1 MSGVGNLPAHAVPQ
15 QHMAG
20 IGRRILG
27 GSKAPSHRGRMLDE
41 WCPMTAN
48 GGNPRCADGLPPPI
62 CSEPSRRPGASSMN
76 FLDQLRGVPVTHV
89 ATILKTNK
97 HNRKLS
103 QGSVQLFRNERVKA
117 GVGPSYVLS
126 IKGRSGV
133 PIAISACTRRSSC
146 RAEAEHK
153 APALLQFGLTTRDY
167 HV

>member
-1 MSGVGNLPAHAVPQ
+1 METCRPMPSLNSTWPA
-15 QHMAG
+15 
-20 IGRRILG
+20 LG
-27 GSKAPSHRGRMLDE
+27 GASWEAVKRLPIAVVCSMNGVLS
-41 WCPMTAN
+41 TAN
-48 GGNPRCADGLPPPI
+48 GGNPRCADGWPPPI
-62 CSEPSRRPGASSMN
+62 CSERRRPGPTSMS

-97 HNRKLS
+97 HNRKLP